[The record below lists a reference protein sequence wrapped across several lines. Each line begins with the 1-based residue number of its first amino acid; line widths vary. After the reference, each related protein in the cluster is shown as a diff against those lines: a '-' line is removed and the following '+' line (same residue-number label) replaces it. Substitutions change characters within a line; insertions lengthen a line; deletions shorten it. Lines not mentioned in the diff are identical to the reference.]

1 MGKSILNKFKHYIT
15 KCEKNYTA
23 IGKTI
28 KTCNWFE
35 PSFTES
41 ELVALFCTSLILH
54 FIMVKK
60 NIIAKDSLFVRKQG
74 LAILPRVSIKTICTE
89 AHLTINHD

>member
-1 MGKSILNKFKHYIT
+1 M
-15 KCEKNYTA
+15 CEKIAA

-41 ELVALFCTSLILH
+41 ELVALFCTSPILH

-74 LAILPRVSIKTICTE
+74 LAILPRMSIKTIRTE